1 MIQPNMWIVDSFTD
15 EAFRGNPAGVHW
27 TESELEPKRMQAIAS
42 EMNLSETAF
51 VRKSTDANEFAIRYF
66 SPLMEIPLC
75 GHATLA
81 ASKIIFGQT
90 ESKQVTF
97 KTGHGLKL
105 VVKNL
110 GDFFEMKFPVY
121 SLSDVQVPAQ
131 MLSALG
137 VSEVVDSG
145 FNDETQILMLEI
157 DDCEVLDKLS
167 PDYHALIKSHDSVHG
182 VCVTAKSNDGYDFH
196 SRFFW
201 PWSGGQEDPVT
212 GGTHTFLAKFWADKL
227 GKSVLRSF
235 QASSRTGQMEVE
247 ISANNELFIRG
258 QAVLVLEGILKV

>member
-1 MIQPNMWIVDSFTD
+1 MKPLDMWIVDSFTE
-15 EAFRGNPAGVHW
+15 EAFRGNPAAVHW
-27 TESELEPKRMQAIAS
+27 TQSELDPQRMQSIAS

-51 VRKSTDANEFAIRYF
+51 VRKSENANEFFIRYF

-97 KTGHGLKL
+97 ETGHGVKL
-105 VVKNL
+105 VVKSL
-110 GDFFEMKFPVY
+110 GNSIEMKFPVY
-121 SLSDVQVPAQ
+121 SLSDVEVPQ
-131 MLSALG
+131 QLLSALG
-137 VSEVVDSG
+137 VSGFIESG

-157 DDCEVLDKLS
+157 DDCDELGALS
-167 PDYHALIKSHDSVHG
+167 PDFEALIKSHDSIHG
-182 VCVTAKSNDGYDFH
+182 VCVTAQANDGFDFH

-212 GGTHTFLAKFWADKL
+212 GGTHTFLAKFWAEKF

-247 ISANNELFIRG
+247 ISADNELFIRG
-258 QAVLVLEGILKV
+258 QAVVVLEGNLKV